1 MTFVKTSL
9 EMGLSL
15 DLSQADRLGKLPFL
29 TLTVY
34 LFNKLLLIHWVP
46 EQIAYNS
53 PYRSGNSSI

>member
-1 MTFVKTSL
+1 MTFVRTSL

-34 LFNKLLLIHWVP
+34 FFNKLLLIH
-46 EQIAYNS
+46 
-53 PYRSGNSSI
+53 